1 MELLYSDDRIV
12 VCVKPAGVLS
22 TDEPGGVPELVR
34 GALGDP
40 NAIVRTV
47 HRLDRAVSGLMVL
60 ARTSRAAADLSAQ
73 ICDGTFQKTYVAVVH
88 GQPSERGMLRDLLVR
103 DKSRRMTFVAE
114 KPGPGAQEAVLEYVR
129 ETVCEKLSKIR
140 IRLVT
145 GRTHQIRVQF
155 SSRGFPL
162 VGDKKYGIEDGAEN
176 IALWSC
182 RLQFKHPRTGETM
195 EFNKEPPAVWPW
207 TEV

>member
-1 MELLYSDDRIV
+1 MELVYTDDRVV
-12 VCVKPAGVLS
+12 VCIKPAGVVS
-22 TDEPGGVPELVR
+22 TDETGGVPDMVR
-34 GALGDP
+34 QALGDP
-40 NAIVRTV
+40 NAVVRTV

-73 ICDGTFQKTYVAVVH
+73 IREGSFEKSYLAVVH
-88 GQPSERGMLRDLLVR
+88 GIVLPSGTLRDFLHR

-114 KPGPGAQEAVLEYVR
+114 AGPGSQEAVLDYARVVTGENMSKVR
-129 ETVCEKLSKIR
+129 IH
-140 IRLVT
+140 LVT

-195 EFNKEPPAVWPW
+195 EFTKEPPAVWPW